1 MKVIS
6 SDILLLILL
15 GSTLLFAQRKYSFNW
30 HEEEIKVDSLTRHFT
45 FYIPRECPENAPAV
59 FVFHN
64 YNSGMEEVFHTG
76 DGFNEWPNL
85 ADEEKFVLIAPNGVN
100 PVNNDTKGKNQ
111 KWNDC
116 RTDVSSRGD
125 FSKANDVKFID
136 ELIEWAILNLSI
148 DKNKIYTA
156 GVGNGGMMVYR
167 LAAKLGDKLA
177 GAAVFLANMPVD
189 FECGFPEKPLPI
201 IIMNSK
207 QDPIMPFD
215 GGTIIGDRG
224 EVLSAVETL
233 NYWVSL
239 NQLNTQKLTTKFY
252 EDINPDDNSRIIK
265 NEFDR
270 PLENPPVALNV
281 ITNSGHAVPS
291 IKHEISNKQL
301 LGNQNRDIEAVEEA
315 WKFFKKFNK

>member
-1 MKVIS
+1 MKIS
-6 SDILLLILL
+6 LKAFLFLIV
-15 GSTLLFAQRKYSFNW
+15 FVNVFYAQRKYSFNW
-30 HEEEIKVDSLTRHFT
+30 HEEEIIVDNLARHFT
-45 FYIPRECPENAPAV
+45 FYIPRECPDNAPAV

-64 YNSGMEEVFHTG
+64 YNSGMGEVFHTG
-76 DGFNEWPNL
+76 DGFNEWPDL
-85 ADEEKFVLIAPNGVN
+85 ADKEKFVLIAPNGVN
-100 PVNNDTKGKNQ
+100 PINGDTKGKNQ

-116 RTDVSSRGD
+116 RIDISSRGD
-125 FSKANDVKFID
+125 FSEANDLKFID
-136 ELIEWAILNLSI
+136 ELIEWAIRNLSI
-148 DKNKIYTA
+148 DENKIYAA

-189 FECGFPEKPLPI
+189 FECGLPEKPLPI

-207 QDPIMPFD
+207 QDPIIPFD
-215 GGTIIGDRG
+215 GGTITGDRG
-224 EVLSAVETL
+224 EVLSTVETL

-270 PLENPPVALNV
+270 PLENPAVVLNV
-281 ITNSGHAVPS
+281 ITNSGHVVPS
-291 IKHEISNKQL
+291 IKHKVSNKQF

-315 WKFFKKFNK
+315 WKFLKKFNK